1 VQHSAQ
7 QSTTH
12 SIHGGITPHDSNIIT
27 VQDVPDETLMLQ
39 LTEEQLQ
46 ELLALQQ
53 QQDLMMQDLEGVEG
67 EMM

>member
-1 VQHSAQ
+1 
-7 QSTTH
+7 
-12 SIHGGITPHDSNIIT
+12 
-27 VQDVPDETLMLQ
+27 LQ

>member
-1 VQHSAQ
+1 
-7 QSTTH
+7 
-12 SIHGGITPHDSNIIT
+12 